1 MLNPTFAGGA
11 IDRATHL
18 RRDAA
23 TLLADPAARILPLW
37 RGKPLIDDDPAP
49 RLAWLGADD
58 PVTQGAAEPPVFL
71 GMAPGGARFALDVSH
86 MPGPQSAEGFADPV
100 TLDLTPTR
108 RFMELRGVMGA
119 LGPADAGDAATA
131 KGVIE
136 WHRSH
141 GHCARC
147 GAKSLPEDGGWR
159 RGCAAC
165 GAQHFPRTDPV
176 VIMLVLHQGRALLGR
191 QAAWPEKMYSLLAG
205 FMEPGETIEEAVRR
219 ETLEEAGVR
228 VGRVRYLCSQPCP
241 FPSSLMIGCVAEAL
255 GDEIRRVDEELQA
268 ALWAPMAE
276 VAASLSGGD
285 ARFTAARKGAVAR
298 VILEAW
304 VAGRVAGFPAAPAAP

>member
-219 ETLEEAGVR
+219 ETMEEAGVR
-228 VGRVRYLCSQPCP
+228 VGRVAYVCSQPWP

-255 GDEIRRVDEELQA
+255 GDAIHCADAELQA

-276 VAASLSGGD
+276 VAASLNGGE
-285 ARFTAARKGAVAR
+285 ARFTAARNGAVAR
-298 VILEAW
+298 MILEAW
-304 VAGRVAGFPAAPAAP
+304 VAGRVTGF